1 MISLNNKIV
10 AFIKNFSYT
19 FTSNIISLM
28 ISTLIV
34 VVIPKLIGI
43 EMYGYWQLYIFY
55 SSYVGFM
62 HFGWNDGV
70 YLRYGGKEYEKLD
83 KEKFFSQ
90 FYMLLFSQL
99 SIGVIL
105 YLASGLLDMSADKT
119 FIIQMTA
126 VCLVLNN
133 VRGMLTFL
141 LQATNRFKEYAKIT
155 ILDRLLYVI
164 FIIAFLL
171 LSIRDYRFMIV
182 ADLLGKGL
190 SLAYAMWL
198 CRDIVIQSMRK
209 FRLTF
214 KETWQ
219 NISAGIMLMFSSIAS
234 MLIIGIVRFGIEQG
248 WNVGVFGKVSLT
260 LSISNLFMTF
270 INAIGLIL
278 FPLLRRTDRKKYPEL
293 YITMRTMLMPALL
306 GILLLYH
313 PIRLVLSTWLPQYTD
328 SLMYMAILF
337 PISIYEGKMSLLIIT
352 YLNTM
357 RKERQM
363 LMINV
368 ITLLISIITTLITT
382 LWLEN
387 LVGAILTIPILLAIR
402 SILAEL
408 YLSKVLD
415 ISVLKDIAVELIMT
429 VIFIAS
435 GWYFQNYMTILIYG
449 GAYAIYLL
457 LKRKQIISQL
467 RFLKKSI

>member
-1 MISLNNKIV
+1 MNSKIL

-19 FTSNIISLM
+19 FTSNIISLV

-70 YLRYGGKEYEKLD
+70 YLRYGGKEYDKLD

-90 FYMLLFSQL
+90 FYMLLISQL
-99 SIGVIL
+99 SIGLLL
-105 YLASGLLDMSADKT
+105 YLASGFLDLGYDKR

-126 VCLVLNN
+126 ICLVLNN

-141 LQATNRFKEYAKIT
+141 LQATNKFKEYAKIT
-155 ILDRLLYVI
+155 ILDRLLYVL
-164 FIIAFLL
+164 FIVAFLL

-190 SLAYAMWL
+190 SLAYAMWVNKA
-198 CRDIVIQSMRK
+198 IVMQSLNK

-214 KETWQ
+214 SETWK

-306 GILLLYH
+306 GLLLLYH
-313 PIRLVLSTWLPQYTD
+313 PIRLILSTWLPQYTD
-328 SLMYMAILF
+328 SLLYMAILF

-363 LMINV
+363 LFINL
-368 ITLLISIITTLITT
+368 ITLVISVTTTMITTF
-382 LWLEN
+382 WLGN
-387 LVGAILTIPILLAIR
+387 LEGAILTIPMLLAIR

-408 YLSKVLD
+408 YLTKELE
-415 ISVLKDIAVELIMT
+415 ISVVKDIAAELIMSI
-429 VIFIAS
+429 IFIAS
-435 GWYFQNYMTILIYG
+435 GWYFKNYMTMVIYG
-449 GAYAIYLL
+449 SAYLIYLL
-457 LKRKQIISQL
+457 LKRKQILSQL
-467 RFLKKSI
+467 KFLKKSI

>member
-1 MISLNNKIV
+1 MNVLNSKIL

-19 FTSNIISLM
+19 FTSNIISLV

-83 KEKFFSQ
+83 KDKFFSQ
-90 FYMLLFSQL
+90 FYMLLISQL
-99 SIGVIL
+99 IIGVL
-105 YLASGLLDMSADKT
+105 VYLASSMFNLGYDKR

-126 VCLVLNN
+126 ICLVLNN

-164 FIIAFLL
+164 FIVVFLL
-171 LSIRDYRFMIV
+171 AHIRDYRFMIV
-182 ADLLGKGL
+182 ADLLGKGF
-190 SLAYAMWL
+190 SLAYAMML
-198 CRDIVIQSMRK
+198 NKSIVIQSIKK
-209 FRLTF
+209 FKLNF
-214 KETWQ
+214 METWL

-234 MLIIGIVRFGIEQG
+234 MLIIGIVRFGIERG
-248 WNVGVFGKVSLT
+248 WDVGVFGKVSLT

-278 FPLLRRTDRKKYPEL
+278 FPLLRRTDKKRYPEL
-293 YITMRTMLMPALL
+293 YTTMRTMLMPALL

-328 SLMYMAILF
+328 SLLYMAILF

-357 RKERQM
+357 RKEREM
-363 LMINV
+363 LAINL
-368 ITLLISIITTLITT
+368 ITLVISVTTTLITT
-382 LWLEN
+382 VWLGN
-387 LVGAILTIPILLAIR
+387 LEAAILTIPILLAVR
-402 SILAEL
+402 SIIAEI
-408 YLSKVLD
+408 YLTKLLG
-415 ISVLKDIAVELIMT
+415 ISVMKDILFELGMSA
-429 VIFIAS
+429 IFIGS
-435 GWYFQNYMTILIYG
+435 GWFFHNYMTFVIYG
-449 GAYAIYLL
+449 GAYVLYLL
-457 LKRKQIISQL
+457 MKRKQIVHQFK
-467 RFLKKSI
+467 FLKKSI